1 MRLPREGDNSVH
13 IIKLRIKQR
22 VGYNIIEQLFCR
34 SAKNIHIRSVGG
46 CMSIINHP
54 ILRLRYHE
62 KRRWTMIRVLPPPY
76 IFTSAKKSLF
86 RFSRISFFL
95 NGRLNWF
102 WLFVTSFHLVI
113 RFWHLCQRFLWYRF
127 GFFCL
132 HWWFTCHF
140 LWHALWTGQF
150 RLNFR
155 YFAAFCRLAG
165 TTLERF
171 IAGGWRVFAWSASHA
186 DVETAI
192 PCEQNIMS
200 EFWAKYT
207 TVTNSRDSMLK
218 YPPST
223 LKKDWNV
230 WVNVFF
236 LFKQTFGCV
245 TGKILKLLCVH
256 ELFDYSSKSHLLC

>member
-1 MRLPREGDNSVH
+1 
-13 IIKLRIKQR
+13 
-22 VGYNIIEQLFCR
+22 
-34 SAKNIHIRSVGG
+34 
-46 CMSIINHP
+46 
-54 ILRLRYHE
+54 
-62 KRRWTMIRVLPPPY
+62 MIRVLPPPY
-76 IFTSAKKSLF
+76 IFTSAEKSLF

-102 WLFVTSFHLVI
+102 RLFFSSFHLVI
-113 RFWHLCQRFLWYRF
+113 RFWHLCQRFLRDRF

-132 HWWFTCHF
+132 HWWFIRHF

-171 IAGGWRVFAWSASHA
+171 IAGGWWVFAWSASHA

-200 EFWAKYT
+200 EFWANTRLLLIVGIACWSIPKH
-207 TVTNSRDSMLK
+207 VKKRLICVSECFFFSLTNVRVCYRKDFEATMNTNCLTILQNPTFCVSNNVLVGVSEREIYKFGKNQRNSSDTMPACRAAALGHFFSLIILSGALLYQVVFHPHYSRA
-218 YPPST
+218 
-223 LKKDWNV
+223 
-230 WVNVFF
+230 
-236 LFKQTFGCV
+236 
-245 TGKILKLLCVH
+245 
-256 ELFDYSSKSHLLC
+256 